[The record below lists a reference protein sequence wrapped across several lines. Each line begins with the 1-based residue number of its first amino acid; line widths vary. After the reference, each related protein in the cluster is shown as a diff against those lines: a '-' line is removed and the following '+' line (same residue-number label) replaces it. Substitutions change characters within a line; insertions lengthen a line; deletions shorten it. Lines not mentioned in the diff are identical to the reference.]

1 MFNMISS
8 LPEEIILYKI
18 RPYLSLED
26 TYLTNKTDYI
36 SHKTEKFTSL
46 YEYKRQ
52 SFGASYI
59 SKLLRKDYAFLF
71 EIILNVMYKH
81 WYKAWKIKYK
91 EGVFSCYIDLLN
103 YQCIEYKA
111 NSCRNLINNKLE
123 KNGIRKNKFKRIR
136 IRNHKWNN

>member
-1 MFNMISS
+1 MFDMISS

-26 TYLTNKTDYI
+26 TYLTNKSDYI

-59 SKLLRKDYAFLF
+59 SKLIRKDYAFLF
-71 EIILNVMYKH
+71 EISSL
-81 WYKAWKIKYK
+81 IKLIISLMWS
-91 EGVFSCYIDLLN
+91 V
-103 YQCIEYKA
+103 A
-111 NSCRNLINNKLE
+111 NGSISGGRTFNRSKSL
-123 KNGIRKNKFKRIR
+123 
-136 IRNHKWNN
+136 